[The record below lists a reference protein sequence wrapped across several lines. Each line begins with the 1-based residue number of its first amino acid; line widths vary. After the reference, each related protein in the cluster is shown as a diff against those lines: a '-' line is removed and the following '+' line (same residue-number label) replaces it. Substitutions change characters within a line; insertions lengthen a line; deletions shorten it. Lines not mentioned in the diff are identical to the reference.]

1 VSASIVSLEAESG
14 VTNLRVWQEGANFYF
29 WLRNPLSVKR
39 AYLDFKASH
48 VFAPDQMRTILVSY
62 DGSNVS
68 IYVDGNKSPVP
79 YSLGPGAI
87 LVHQFIR
94 IKADELE
101 GYRVVYYSCIFV
113 LVGFLLGMTMR
124 KMTMRSIASWL
135 LLTVGFFV
143 APVLLEALLMHAS
156 GRAMSAGQVG
166 LSMFLIV
173 LGAVLINFDHK
184 AAGLARNRIRD
195 KWGGAM

>member
-1 VSASIVSLEAESG
+1 
-14 VTNLRVWQEGANFYF
+14 
-29 WLRNPLSVKR
+29 
-39 AYLDFKASH
+39 
-48 VFAPDQMRTILVSY
+48 VSY

-68 IYVDGNKSPVP
+68 IYVDGNKNPVP

-113 LVGFLLGMTMR
+113 PVGLLLGMSMR
-124 KMTMRSIASWL
+124 KMTMRNIASWF

-143 APVLLEALLMHAS
+143 APVLLEALLTHAS

-166 LSMFLIV
+166 LSMFLIL
-173 LGAVLINFDHK
+173 LGAVLINFDGWT
-184 AAGLARNRIRD
+184 ASLARNRIRD